1 MVPHIIYFQR
11 KLQLELKKHMKKH
24 IYYLH
29 RHILELQHD
38 FDAVTFSPLAPAEM
52 VIAKIDGGV
61 VKTESYVGLTWNKAY
76 SVFFFF

>member
-24 IYYLH
+24 IYY
-29 RHILELQHD
+29 HILELQHD

-61 VKTESYVGLTWNKAY
+61 VKTESYVGLTWNKVY
-76 SVFFFF
+76 SVAIQ